1 MSLGQAA
8 AASGYSPGGSPNIIR
23 STAIVTREAAAKVR
37 CSSPAKSGSVFDAF
51 GIRTRVCFFGSF
63 RSLLHLQPN
72 EVMDPPRYSSMLG
85 REQSVGAQQARAE
98 FSKLREELSRTLSG
112 DGTDDG
118 AHTGPP
124 PPPPPP
130 APQAIVP
137 KPILASQV

>member
-1 MSLGQAA
+1 MFARQVAFGS
-8 AASGYSPGGSPNIIR
+8 SPGGSPNVIR
-23 STAIVTREAAAKVR
+23 STAIVTREATAKVR
-37 CSSPAKSGSVFDAF
+37 CSLPLLFKLTSSS
-51 GIRTRVCFFGSF
+51 CHNN

-118 AHTGPP
+118 ASTGPP